1 MRTVRQGRTASGQT
15 SAGPVRRALAAT
27 AALAAVLS
35 SAAVLGTSSPASAV
49 AVRRAASNLTVPCGS
64 NGTTLSADWYFP
76 VVTTPTGIVWLQH
89 GFSSSK
95 SSVAALANAVAA
107 NTSAIVV
114 APTISSNFLS
124 LNGCWINGLAMH
136 QAVARMFGD
145 RFSALQSSASAA
157 ATLAGAGRIT
167 LPSRFVLTGHSA
179 GGNLATSAAGY
190 TTQISSGGSLVS
202 SRLRGVVMYD
212 GVDNGGAIG
221 TGLDRLS
228 GANYRRVWTIAAP
241 DSSCNAT
248 GSGTRLLKSKRPS
261 EFIGV
266 RLVNGTHVDA
276 TGSANIACG
285 TPRAENVTAVRT
297 LAASWISNL
306 LAGTPASALLATTA
320 AGTSSAV
327 GSATA
332 VTL

>member
-1 MRTVRQGRTASGQT
+1 MSGMAATGTSTGRRIARAAVAVAVLAAGIVATT
-15 SAGPVRRALAAT
+15 SAT
-27 AALAAVLS
+27 
-35 SAAVLGTSSPASAV
+35 ASAV

-76 VVTTPTGIVWLQH
+76 ATASPTGIVWVQH

-95 SSVAALANAVAA
+95 SSIAALANAIAA

-145 RFSALQSSASAA
+145 RLSALQSSASAA
-157 ATLAGAGRIT
+157 AKLAGAGRVT

-190 TTQISSGGSLVS
+190 TTLISSGGSLVS

-241 DSSCNAT
+241 DSSCNAS

-266 RLVNGTHVDA
+266 RLVSGTHVDA

-285 TPRAENVTAVRT
+285 TPRAENVAALRT
-297 LAASWISNL
+297 LAINWIANM
-306 LAGTPASALLATTA
+306 LAGTPTSGLLATTA
-320 AGTSSAV
+320 AGASSAV

>member
-1 MRTVRQGRTASGQT
+1 VTAAT
-15 SAGPVRRALAAT
+15 SALALVVPAPASAAAVTVRRAT
-27 AALAAVLS
+27 
-35 SAAVLGTSSPASAV
+35 
-49 AVRRAASNLTVPCGS
+49 SNLTVPCGS
-64 NGTTLSADWYFP
+64 SGTTLSTDWYFP
-76 VVTTPTGIVWLQH
+76 AVASPTGVVWVQH

-95 SSVAALANAVAA
+95 SSIAALANHIAA
-107 NTSAIVV
+107 NTRAIVV

-145 RFSALQSSASAA
+145 RFSALQSSATAA
-157 ATLAGAGRIT
+157 ATLAGAGTIA
-167 LPSRFVLTGHSA
+167 LPRRFVLTGHSA

-190 TTQISSGGSLVS
+190 TTLISSGGSLVS
-202 SRLRGVVMYD
+202 SNLRGVVMYD

-221 TGLDRLS
+221 TGVDRLS

-261 EFIGV
+261 EFIGI
-266 RLVNGTHVDA
+266 RLMNGTHVDA
-276 TGSANIACG
+276 TGSANITCG
-285 TPRAENVTAVRT
+285 TPRAENVAAVRT

-306 LAGTPASALLATTA
+306 LAGTPTSALLATTA

>member
-1 MRTVRQGRTASGQT
+1 VTAAT
-15 SAGPVRRALAAT
+15 SALALVVPAPASAAAVTVRRAT
-27 AALAAVLS
+27 
-35 SAAVLGTSSPASAV
+35 
-49 AVRRAASNLTVPCGS
+49 SNLTVPCGS
-64 NGTTLSADWYFP
+64 NGTILSTDWYFP
-76 VVTTPTGIVWLQH
+76 AVASPTGVVWVQH

-95 SSVAALANAVAA
+95 SSIAALANHIAA
-107 NTSAIVV
+107 NTRAIVV